1 MFLRAAFS
9 LLSLTVFLA
18 TGSAFGAS
26 LALTPSGTIIDS
38 LAPYPITIG
47 WEFGLDRSYQ
57 VTALDFYTNGSPY
70 FDSHQVGIWAD
81 SVETGYP
88 IGTLLATVTFAAGT
102 PGTLSGVYRS
112 LPVSPIVLSPGYYE
126 VGVFVQGGGGAANS
140 DPYLYSQTSY
150 TLLPGILVG
159 GGHVDTSGSFTYPG
173 ASNFGSPTFA
183 ANFEGIAVPEP
194 GTALLGTM
202 GVLGLAASRRRRAN

>member
-1 MFLRAAFS
+1 MMFLRAAFS

-26 LALTPSGTIIDS
+26 LALTPSGTITDS
-38 LAPYPITIG
+38 LAPYPITVS

-81 SVETGYP
+81 SPETGYP

-102 PGTLSGVYRS
+102 PGTLNGVYRS
-112 LPVSPIVLSPGYYE
+112 LPVSPIVLSPGHYE
-126 VGVFVQGGGGAANS
+126 VGVFVQGYS
-140 DPYLYSQTSY
+140 DPYLYTATSY
-150 TLLPGILVG
+150 TLLPGILAG

-173 ASNFGSPTFA
+173 ASNFGNPIFS
-183 ANFEGIAVPEP
+183 ANFEAVPVPEP
-194 GTALLGTM
+194 GETLLATL
-202 GVLGLAASRRRRAN
+202 GVLGLAASRRRCAN